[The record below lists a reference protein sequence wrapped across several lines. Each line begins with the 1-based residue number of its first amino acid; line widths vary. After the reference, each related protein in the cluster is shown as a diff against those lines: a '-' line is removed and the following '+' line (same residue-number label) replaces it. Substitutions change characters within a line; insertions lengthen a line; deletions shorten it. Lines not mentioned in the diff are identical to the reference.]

1 MATHGLL
8 VFDHIPKTAGTT
20 FRRSYLTAALPA
32 AERWILGGGETNAR
46 DRERFL
52 SLPSAQRDRIR
63 VVAGHE
69 AGSMRPELPG
79 ARFITVVR
87 DPIQRAISSY
97 LHARFH
103 EGGEKLWPDVREQLL
118 SLAQFAQRYIPPNY
132 QSRVVLGDDYEGLDA
147 DRIRQ
152 RLSERYAL
160 VGYTE
165 AFDEFVYLLHEIEGL
180 PLCPYANRL
189 VRPERESYVPATA
202 AGGGYFL
209 LRFNSFASARRETKP
224 AAKSFRIVGLRQG
237 RGSPRTSCL
246 PMHLDVNPAQIGLR
260 LAGTGSVFAAEVSP
274 SRAAALKRTC
284 DRAELATLPGAQ
296 LPPG

>member
-103 EGGEKLWPDVREQLL
+103 EGGEKLWPDVRERLL
-118 SLAQFAQRYIPPNY
+118 SLTQFAQRYIPPNY

-189 VRPERESYVPATA
+189 VRPERESYVPPVSDLDAVGQSHTVDA
-202 AGGGYFL
+202 LLHEIVKEEFQSRIDALSADSRDRLQQFL
-209 LRFNSFASARRETKP
+209 ASLRAF
-224 AAKSFRIVGLRQG
+224 
-237 RGSPRTSCL
+237 
-246 PMHLDVNPAQIGLR
+246 
-260 LAGTGSVFAAEVSP
+260 
-274 SRAAALKRTC
+274 
-284 DRAELATLPGAQ
+284 RAESKQ
-296 LPPG
+296 